1 MVSMLQHLMQN
12 SSISMTDQDKQK
24 IMGLMIEIEAG
35 RRKLTE
41 NCRIDNEFNLH
52 QSLELGVTN
61 LVIHSSECDNL
72 DRHKCNQTLHLL
84 TTANRKRVY
93 TLFWNG
99 SKINVRLSWPNK
111 MKKKNEGKR
120 LESKQKHNQKYTKH
134 LTFDCNDDGSKMF
147 ARVKIIH
154 TLNHGR
160 FQLYE
165 IH

>member
-111 MKKKNEGKR
+111 MKIKK
-120 LESKQKHNQKYTKH
+120 
-134 LTFDCNDDGSKMF
+134 
-147 ARVKIIH
+147 
-154 TLNHGR
+154 
-160 FQLYE
+160 
-165 IH
+165 